1 MIIFKPGVG
10 AVMTNK
16 RESLVEEINLL
27 NECIR
32 QLRSIG
38 KDCSKETQELIK
50 LIIALD
56 NLEQDKEIKEYDED
70 GS

>member
-1 MIIFKPGVG
+1 
-10 AVMTNK
+10 MTNK

-27 NECIR
+27 NERIR

-38 KDCSKETQELIK
+38 KDCSIETQELIK
-50 LIIALD
+50 LIIELD